1 MVPTIQT
8 SYSVCTCWPQTGHSL
23 LNERPVL
30 LCLTHKNVTHSHTL
44 ACTHGPLQSLEENYN
59 LCLGQTKYMWSKKW
73 THIWARDHFETTFSQ
88 HVPTP
93 WPAHG
98 PNLTNQTDKHQ
109 APSFHHI
116 SRCLLGWTGVAM
128 VTVSVF
134 TVKVRKFSSVTFTL
148 LPDVLIGQDILLLLW
163 QPLTR
168 VNHGHGQNFL

>member
-1 MVPTIQT
+1 MDLIQC
-8 SYSVCTCWPQTGHSL
+8 VHL
-23 LNERPVL
+23 LATVWSFITKWTPCFAMLDTWKCNT
-30 LCLTHKNVTHSHTL
+30 LTLTL

-59 LCLGQTKYMWSKKW
+59 LCLGQTKYMWSKQW